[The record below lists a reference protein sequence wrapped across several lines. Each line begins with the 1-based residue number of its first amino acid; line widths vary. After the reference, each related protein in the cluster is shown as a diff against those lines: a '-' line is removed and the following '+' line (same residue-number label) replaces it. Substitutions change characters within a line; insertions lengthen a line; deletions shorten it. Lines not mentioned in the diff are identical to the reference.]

1 MSFKCPIIFGPL
13 SKMLLIP
20 FILAINQIIYNIF
33 ILYFPGDTSQ
43 LIESYSISFGHMLT
57 IFIPRIK
64 FFSVETNRLTTTSK
78 DTDKNKTSNKWCFH
92 YSLLGI
98 FYFLEILLITAPNF
112 LESDDKEVKLPHVT
126 GPFSKESLIV
136 IFIAVLSFFLL
147 KYRYY
152 MHNNV
157 SLVFFIIMG
166 IIIDLILEKFTEEFV
181 GRNILVII
189 INLFEIMMEVVN
201 ACYQKYMMDVYYH
214 RYYNIVFTLGL
225 VLFIWQ
231 TVTIPFHIVDE
242 NLKTKL
248 IDSFDDV
255 GLLITRFFINMI
267 LQFNY
272 FLLRIL
278 TISYF
283 TPTHLLICLSV
294 SKFLVALIQK
304 ESSLKYLSI
313 IPFGFQ
319 FFSLMVYL
327 EIIELNFCGLN
338 KNTKRNIELRG
349 TEDLLQRNNTMNS
362 TNSEGIEYTEGY
374 YINPEHKKKETKKE
388 NNEGEKV
395 IFEMQPLPEK

>member
-1 MSFKCPIIFGPL
+1 MDSKCPIIFGPIG
-13 SKMLLIP
+13 KMLLIP
-20 FILAINQIIYNIF
+20 FILAINQVIYNIF
-33 ILYFPGDTSQ
+33 ILFFPGNTSQ

-64 FFSVETNRLTTTSK
+64 FFSLGTNRLSIK
-78 DTDKNKTSNKWCFH
+78 QTDKNNSSNKWFFR
-92 YSLLGI
+92 YFLLAI

-112 LESDDKEVKLPHVT
+112 LESDAKEVKLPHVT

-136 IFIAVLSFFLL
+136 IFIAILSFFLL

-152 MHNNV
+152 IHNRV
-157 SLVFFIIMG
+157 SLVSFIIMG
-166 IIIDLILEKFTEEFV
+166 IIIDLILDKFVEEFE
-181 GRNILVII
+181 GRSILVII

-231 TVTIPFHIVDE
+231 TVTIPIHIVDE

-248 IDSFDDV
+248 IDSFDNF
-255 GLLITRFFINMI
+255 GLFISRFFINMI

-294 SKFLVALIQK
+294 SKFLVVLIQE
-304 ESSLKYLSI
+304 ESALKYLSI
-313 IPFGFQ
+313 IPFVFQ

-338 KNTKRNIELRG
+338 KNTKRNIEQRG
-349 TEDLLQRNNTMNS
+349 KEDLLLRNNTVDS
-362 TNSEGIEYTEGY
+362 TNLEGIEYSKGY
-374 YINPEHKKKETKKE
+374 YINLDKKNNVAKEE

-395 IFEMQPLPEK
+395 IFEMQALP

>member
-1 MSFKCPIIFGPL
+1 MDSKCPIIFGPIG
-13 SKMLLIP
+13 KMLLIP
-20 FILAINQIIYNIF
+20 FILAINQVIYNIF
-33 ILYFPGDTSQ
+33 ILFFPGNTSQ

-64 FFSVETNRLTTTSK
+64 FFSLGTNRLSIK
-78 DTDKNKTSNKWCFH
+78 QTDKNNSSNKWFFR
-92 YSLLGI
+92 YFLLAI

-112 LESDDKEVKLPHVT
+112 LESDAKEVKLPHVT

-136 IFIAVLSFFLL
+136 IFIAILSFFLL

-152 MHNNV
+152 IHNRV
-157 SLVFFIIMG
+157 SLVSFIIMG
-166 IIIDLILEKFTEEFV
+166 IIIDLILDKFVEEFE
-181 GRNILVII
+181 GRSILVII

-231 TVTIPFHIVDE
+231 TVTIPIHIVDE

-248 IDSFDDV
+248 IDSFDNF
-255 GLLITRFFINMI
+255 GLFISRFFINMI

-294 SKFLVALIQK
+294 SKFLVVLIQE
-304 ESSLKYLSI
+304 ESALKYLSI
-313 IPFGFQ
+313 IPFVFQ

-338 KNTKRNIELRG
+338 KNTKRNIEQRG
-349 TEDLLQRNNTMNS
+349 KEDLLLRNNTVDS
-362 TNSEGIEYTEGY
+362 TNLEGIEYSKGY
-374 YINPEHKKKETKKE
+374 YINLDKKNNVAKKE

-395 IFEMQPLPEK
+395 IFEMQALP